1 MTKIAMPGKKE
12 LLRASV
18 LILRIRL
25 PPLHPNT
32 EYTGPYSNKA
42 ALSSSSINAK
52 NESVS
57 RSVVSN
63 SSRPHGL

>member
-42 ALSSSSINAK
+42 ALSSSINVK

-57 RSVVSN
+57 RSVMSK
-63 SSRPHGL
+63 SLRPHGL